1 MIVTP
6 AEVKVEKGERAEY
19 VCSATGLG
27 INNFIY
33 QWFLNDLPIADQ
45 AMPTLVINDVTEDNT
60 GDYVCFVGN
69 PYGGIGQSEV
79 ARLILSK

>member
-6 AEVKVEKGERAEY
+6 AEIKVGKGEKVEY

-27 INNFIY
+27 INNFTY
-33 QWFLNDLPIADQ
+33 QWFLNDEPLAEQ
-45 AMPTLVINDVTEDNT
+45 AMPTLVINNVTENDT
-60 GDYVCFVGN
+60 GDYVCFVWN
-69 PYGGIGQSEV
+69 PYEGISQSEV